1 MAPAD
6 GFWQPV
12 TVTVQRDHA
21 YEGAYFLVD
30 LGGGDGSTAFRSVVL
45 PVASTDLVVSRS
57 GADRNLEV
65 QKRPGLVTYSN
76 LVLVRGLAGR
86 TDLFDWWEQMR
97 SGAADVHRDVT
108 VTLTDER
115 HDPVWTW
122 RFTDA
127 FPAVYRF
134 SALDAD
140 GSDLVDEVLEVAF
153 SRMSI
158 A

>member
-1 MAPAD
+1 M
-6 GFWQPV
+6 

-21 YEGAYFLVD
+21 YEGSYFVVD
-30 LGGGDGSTAFRSVVL
+30 LGGGGDATAFRSVEL
-45 PVASTDLVVSRS
+45 PVATTDLVVSRS
-57 GADRNLEV
+57 GTDRTVEA
-65 QKRPGLVTYSN
+65 QKRPGLVTYTN

-86 TDLFDWWEQMR
+86 TDLFEWWEQMR
-97 SGAADVHRDVT
+97 SGDADVRRNVT
-108 VTLTDER
+108 VSLTDER
-115 HDPVWTW
+115 REPVWTW

-158 A
+158 V